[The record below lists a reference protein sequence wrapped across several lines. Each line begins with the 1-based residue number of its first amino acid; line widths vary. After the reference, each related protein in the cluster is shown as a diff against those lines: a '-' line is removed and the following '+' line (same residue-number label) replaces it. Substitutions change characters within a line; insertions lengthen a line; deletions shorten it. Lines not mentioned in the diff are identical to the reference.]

1 MSTPAPATRNLTI
14 SRQSGF
20 LQDIQLRCDGGA
32 AAVALNGTTLWAQ
45 LWANDRSVKYV
56 DLAVPIIASASGEL
70 LVQMTAAVA
79 QGILTDTTDISGGDA
94 AETGDPPVL
103 SGDDAAVVY
112 GDPPLSG
119 GRAWMGMLPET
130 TAWDL
135 LQRTPGGRLQVLL
148 RGSATL
154 TA

>member
-1 MSTPAPATRNLTI
+1 MSTPAPATLNLTI

-20 LQDIQLRCDGGA
+20 LQDIQLRCGGGT
-32 AAVALNGTTLWAQ
+32 AAVALNGTALWAQ
-45 LWANDRSVKYV
+45 LWALDRSIKYV
-56 DLAVPIIASASGEL
+56 DLSVPITASATGEL

-79 QGILTDTTDISGGDA
+79 QGILTNTTDISGGDA
-94 AETGDPPVL
+94 TETGDPPAL
-103 SGDDAAVVY
+103 SGDDAAVIY
-112 GDPPLSG
+112 SNPPLSG
-119 GRAWMGMLPET
+119 GRAWIGVLPET

-135 LQRTPGGRLQVLL
+135 LQRNPSGRLQVLL

>member
-1 MSTPAPATRNLTI
+1 MSTPAPAGLNLTI

-20 LQDIQLRCDGGA
+20 LQDIQLRCSGGA
-32 AAVALNGTTLWAQ
+32 NAVALNGFTFWAQ

-56 DLAVPIIASASGEL
+56 DLSVPITASSTGEL

-79 QGILTDTTDISGGDA
+79 QGILTDTVDISGGDA
-94 AETGDPPVL
+94 AETGDPPAL

-112 GDPPLSG
+112 SDPPLSG
-119 GRAWMGMLPET
+119 GRAWMGVLPES

-135 LQRTPGGRLQVLL
+135 LQRSPGGQLQVLL

-154 TA
+154 VA